1 MGFESEMEGYMPS
14 PQEHAAPEW
23 DLPWFFYPFH
33 GDELA
38 EPMAVDSHLA
48 CEPSHVQHACEGS
61 PPLHARSPQAGHLPR
76 STPRVEWNISSPS
89 RHEEGNAMV
98 STTKLIAVDD
108 RHIHIFCPSP
118 SRRARTEA
126 SRPRPCAPPPQKEKE
141 EEEEECDVSLFY
153 RRENTM
159 ASTTKIILVDRG
171 AICIRCPSPLK
182 EEE

>member
-1 MGFESEMEGYMPS
+1 MPS

-48 CEPSHVQHACEGS
+48 CDPSHVQHACEGS

-76 STPRVEWNISSPS
+76 NTPQVEWDTSHPSS
-89 RHEEGNAMV
+89 HEGGNTIV
-98 STTKLIAVDD
+98 STTKLITVDH
-108 RHIHIFCPSP
+108 RNIHIRCPSP
-118 SRRARTEA
+118 SPRALRE
-126 SRPRPCAPPPQKEKE
+126 SSVPRPRGPPPQ
-141 EEEEECDVSLFY
+141 EECDVSRFF
-153 RRENTM
+153 RRENEA

-171 AICIRCPSPLK
+171 AIRICCPSPLK
-182 EEE
+182 GKE